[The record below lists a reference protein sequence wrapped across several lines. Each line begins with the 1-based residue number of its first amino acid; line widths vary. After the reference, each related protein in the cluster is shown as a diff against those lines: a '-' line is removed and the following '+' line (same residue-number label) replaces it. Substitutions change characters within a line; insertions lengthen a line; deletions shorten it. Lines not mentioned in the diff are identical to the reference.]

1 MSVLDQLAAA
11 FEEFFDAAATSN
23 DKARDATRDFVTK
36 IKKGDADLGFDLK
49 GPLSVKLPEVDLP
62 DPLKAVDAYFEFIGE
77 GIELNRKFAKQLI
90 DLVFDGDS
98 SVVEATA
105 EVTPKKPALKQTAA
119 KKPAAKK
126 SAPKKA
132 AKKSAPKKAA
142 KKSTPK
148 KAAAKKTA
156 AKKSTPKKAAAKKT
170 AAKKSTPKKTTAK
183 KSAPKKAAAKKSTAK
198 KTPGKKS

>member
-1 MSVLDQLAAA
+1 MSVLDQLSAA

-62 DPLKAVDAYFEFIGE
+62 DPLKAVDAYFGFIGE

-90 DLVFDGDS
+90 DLVSDGDS

-126 SAPKKA
+126 STPKKTA
-132 AKKSAPKKAA
+132 AKKTTAKKSAPKK
-142 KKSTPK
+142 
-148 KAAAKKTA
+148 A

>member
-62 DPLKAVDAYFEFIGE
+62 DPLKAVDAYFGFIGE

-90 DLVFDGDS
+90 DLVSDGDS

-126 SAPKKA
+126 STAKETAAKKTT

-156 AKKSTPKKAAAKKT
+156 AKKSTPKK
-170 AAKKSTPKKTTAK
+170 TTAK
-183 KSAPKKAAAKKSTAK
+183 KSGPKKAAAKKSTAK

>member
-62 DPLKAVDAYFEFIGE
+62 DPLKAVDAYFGFIGE

-90 DLVFDGDS
+90 DLVSDGDS

-126 SAPKKA
+126 STPKETAAKKTT
-132 AKKSAPKKAA
+132 AKKSAPKK
-142 KKSTPK
+142 
-148 KAAAKKTA
+148 A

>member
-62 DPLKAVDAYFEFIGE
+62 DPLKAVDAYFGFIGE

-90 DLVFDGDS
+90 DLVSDGDS

-126 SAPKKA
+126 STPKKTA
-132 AKKSAPKKAA
+132 AKKTTAKKSAPKK
-142 KKSTPK
+142 
-148 KAAAKKTA
+148 A

>member
-62 DPLKAVDAYFEFIGE
+62 DPLKAVDAYFGFIGE

-90 DLVFDGDS
+90 DLVSDGDS

-126 SAPKKA
+126 STAKETAAKKTT
-132 AKKSAPKKAA
+132 AKKSAPKK
-142 KKSTPK
+142 
-148 KAAAKKTA
+148 A

>member
-126 SAPKKA
+126 STAKETAAKKTA
-132 AKKSAPKKAA
+132 AKKTTAKKSAPKK
-142 KKSTPK
+142 
-148 KAAAKKTA
+148 A

>member
-62 DPLKAVDAYFEFIGE
+62 DPLKAVDAYFGFIGE

-90 DLVFDGDS
+90 DLVSDGDS

-119 KKPAAKK
+119 KKP
-126 SAPKKA
+126 A

>member
-62 DPLKAVDAYFEFIGE
+62 DPLKAVDAYFGFIGE

-90 DLVFDGDS
+90 DLVSDGDS

-132 AKKSAPKKAA
+132 AKKS
-142 KKSTPK
+142 
-148 KAAAKKTA
+148 
-156 AKKSTPKKAAAKKT
+156 TPKKAAAKKT

-183 KSAPKKAAAKKSTAK
+183 KSGPKKAAAKKSTAK

>member
-62 DPLKAVDAYFEFIGE
+62 DPLKAVDAYFGFIGE

-90 DLVFDGDS
+90 DLVSDGDS

-126 SAPKKA
+126 STAKETAAKKTA
-132 AKKSAPKKAA
+132 AKKTTAKKSAPKK
-142 KKSTPK
+142 
-148 KAAAKKTA
+148 A

>member
-1 MSVLDQLAAA
+1 MSVLDQLAAT

-62 DPLKAVDAYFEFIGE
+62 DPLKAVDAYFGFIGE

-90 DLVFDGDS
+90 DLVSDGDS

-126 SAPKKA
+126 STPKETAAKKTT
-132 AKKSAPKKAA
+132 AKKSAPKK
-142 KKSTPK
+142 
-148 KAAAKKTA
+148 A

-183 KSAPKKAAAKKSTAK
+183 KSAPKKAVAKKSTAK